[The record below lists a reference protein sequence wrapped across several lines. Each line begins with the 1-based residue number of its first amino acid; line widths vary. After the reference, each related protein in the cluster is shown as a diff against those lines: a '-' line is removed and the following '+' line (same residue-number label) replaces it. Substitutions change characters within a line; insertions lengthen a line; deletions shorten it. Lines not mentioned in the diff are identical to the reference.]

1 MSSDHEQPAPKRQ
14 RLDEPTAQPDSH
26 SDLLSSSSSSPSSS
40 LIKTFFTE
48 DATGLFKVLASSIGK
63 RAANEEEVGITEY
76 VSPDV
81 QPFSGIIKHRFVSTR
96 PLIAVW
102 TAPDIPNHMQVHRLS
117 RQRSRT
123 RRRRRQVEGH

>member
-1 MSSDHEQPAPKRQ
+1 MIAQGIGQTGQEYTRRAMSSDHEQPAPKRQ

-26 SDLLSSSSSSPSSS
+26 SDSPSSSSPPSSS

-81 QPFSGIIKHRFVSTR
+81 QPFSGIIKHRFVS
-96 PLIAVW
+96 
-102 TAPDIPNHMQVHRLS
+102 HSLS
-117 RQRSRT
+117 H
-123 RRRRRQVEGH
+123 G